1 MMVNQSSSSQ
11 YYTFP
16 QPQSLTFTFTLT
28 PTRTHTHANPPPFSS
43 PKVFVGGQRV
53 VVCTDVD
60 GKDDAILAVTEIAR
74 ATGPHFVQFIDRV
87 FEPLSAACRSFFS
100 EEVRTLAISS
110 MGALLEVRA
119 CVRACVCG

>member
-1 MMVNQSSSSQ
+1 M
-11 YYTFP
+11 
-16 QPQSLTFTFTLT
+16 
-28 PTRTHTHANPPPFSS
+28 
-43 PKVFVGGQRV
+43 

-119 CVRACVCG
+119 CVRACVWGKGGGGGGWRYEARWEEVSALQARM